1 MSKIV
6 VCKAIGIFLA
16 LAVASPAGADG
27 HSPQAMIE
35 ALLALEGQAYLDA
48 RDALLAGETE
58 LGGLAQRIRDG
69 AAEAQAEGAA
79 SQPDWRVVA
88 FVDALTMHATHPQ
101 EARRLLDLE
110 GLDPEV
116 YTRQRR
122 PEPSAL
128 RELQQMRHVAPLMM
142 ELYLKGLGWYSWL
155 AGVTETERQVLQ
167 AELLTVIGG
176 SDHEASV
183 PFLAAVIEDR
193 GSIPDDVFRSAVRA
207 LGSTDDREALPVLL
221 EVLDDAHR
229 DEDVEVYA
237 LTVEALGGIH
247 DAETWPH
254 LQAELSHADARVQ
267 AAAIRGARA
276 YGSRWHWADD
286 PAQGDVMRQEIGL
299 LLVDILAGGDD
310 PRIID
315 AVMASVGSLATPG
328 LRDSLQDGTGWAAS
342 AASDGGAAERLQQA
356 LSVVN
361 RSLSRR

>member
-6 VCKAIGIFLA
+6 ACKAIGIFLA
-16 LAVASPAGADG
+16 LAVASPAGADS

-35 ALLALEGQAYLDA
+35 ALLSLEGQAYLDA
-48 RDALLAGETE
+48 RDALLAGKTE

-69 AAEAQAEGAA
+69 VAEAQAEGAA
-79 SQPDWRVVA
+79 SRSDWRVGA

-101 EARRLLDLE
+101 EARRLLNLE
-110 GLDPEV
+110 GLDPEI
-116 YTRQRR
+116 YARR
-122 PEPSAL
+122 RKPEPSAL
-128 RELQQMRHVAPLMM
+128 PELQQMRHVAPLMM

-155 AGVTETERQVLQ
+155 DGVTETERQVLQ

-176 SDHEASV
+176 SGHEASA
-183 PFLAAVIEDR
+183 PFLAAAIEDR

-229 DEDVEVYA
+229 DGDIEVYA
-237 LTVEALGGIH
+237 LAVEALGGIH
-247 DAETWPH
+247 DVETWPH
-254 LQAELSHADARVQ
+254 LQAELSHADPRVR

-286 PAQGDVMRQEIGL
+286 PAQGDAMRREIGL
-299 LLVDILAGGDD
+299 LLIDILAESDD
-310 PRIID
+310 SRVID

-328 LRDSLQDGTGWAAS
+328 LRDSLQDETGWAS

-356 LSVVN
+356 LSLVN

>member
-6 VCKAIGIFLA
+6 VCKAMGIFLA
-16 LAVASPAGADG
+16 LAVASPAGAEG

-48 RDALLAGETE
+48 RDALLAGKTE
-58 LGGLAQRIRDG
+58 LGGLAQQIRDG
-69 AAEAQAEGAA
+69 AAEAQAGSAA
-79 SQPDWRVVA
+79 SQPDWRVGA

-101 EARRLLDLE
+101 EASRLLNLE
-110 GLDPEV
+110 GLDPAV
-116 YTRQRR
+116 YARR
-122 PEPSAL
+122 RKPEPSAL
-128 RELQQMRHVAPLMM
+128 PELQQMRHVAPLMM
-142 ELYLKGLGWYSWL
+142 ELYLKGLGWSSWL
-155 AGVTETERQVLQ
+155 EVTETERQVLQ
-167 AELLTVIGG
+167 AELLTVIG
-176 SDHEASV
+176 SSEHEASV
-183 PFLAAVIEDR
+183 PFLTAAIEDR

-229 DEDVEVYA
+229 DGDIEVYA

-247 DAETWPH
+247 DVETWPH
-254 LQAELSHADARVQ
+254 LQAELSHADPRVR

-286 PAQGDVMRQEIGL
+286 PAQGDAMRQEIGL
-299 LLVDILAGGDD
+299 LLVDILAQSDD
-310 PRIID
+310 SLVID
-315 AVMASVGSLATPG
+315 AVLASVGSLATPG
-328 LRDSLQDGTGWAAS
+328 LRDSLQGETGWAS

-356 LSVVN
+356 LSLVN